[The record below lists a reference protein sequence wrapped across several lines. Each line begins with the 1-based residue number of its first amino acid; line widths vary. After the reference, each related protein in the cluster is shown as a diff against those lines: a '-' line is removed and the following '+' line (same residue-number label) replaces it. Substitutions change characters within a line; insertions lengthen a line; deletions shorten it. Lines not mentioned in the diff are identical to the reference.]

1 MHLPISINKFDGLIL
16 MCQFNY
22 EMALCNTHKAT
33 AVLLISEELFSS
45 QLLRSAKSARD
56 NDSYAPVLM
65 ILNIIVQCFVS

>member
-45 QLLRSAKSARD
+45 QLATTTRTPL
-56 NDSYAPVLM
+56 
-65 ILNIIVQCFVS
+65 C

>member
-45 QLLRSAKSARD
+45 QLATTTHTPL
-56 NDSYAPVLM
+56 
-65 ILNIIVQCFVS
+65 C

>member
-45 QLLRSAKSARD
+45 QLATTT
-56 NDSYAPVLM
+56 PTPHVLM